1 MDIIEIATLIVIGL
15 IVIGLVVIGLVVIG
29 LLIHQ
34 QITVINPNL

>member
-1 MDIIEIATLIVIGL
+1 MDAIEIATLI
-15 IVIGLVVIGLVVIG
+15 VIGLVVIG